1 MPFVDKCRLLIKAG
15 DGGDGIVSWR
25 REAHVPLGGPA
36 GGNGGHGGN
45 IYFIGDHNET
55 SLETLNYYKKII
67 AKNGENGGI
76 KNMYGANAED
86 LIVKVP
92 LGTVVI
98 NDDTNKIIADITL
111 ENQKYLIASGG
122 LGGHGNAHFKSGFN
136 KAPTLYEKGELGE
149 TFNARLELKE
159 LADVGLIGLPN
170 AGKSTLISKLT
181 NATPKIANYQFTTL
195 VPILGSFDYNDQKII
210 IADIPGLIEDASEG
224 VGLGHEFLKHIER
237 CKILLHVV
245 SLSLDDNEDIIAS
258 VNTIFNE
265 LKKYNL
271 DLIKK
276 KIIIIANKLDLEIE
290 NYQLNKLREM
300 FSNYEIIPISCA
312 TGEGIENLKEIIY
325 NEYLKIKLT
334 QETVIDNTIIKEFT
348 RHKNKDEELSKS
360 IEIVKINDHTYDI
373 KCEYLKYWSH
383 RIPINTPDNLIRF
396 NQKMKST
403 NLFNELREIGANIGD
418 VIKIYGIELEYE
430 E

>member
-1 MPFVDKCRLLIKAG
+1 MAFIDKCRLLIKAG

-36 GGNGGHGGN
+36 GGNGGHGGS
-45 IYFIGDHNET
+45 IYFVGDHNET
-55 SLETLNYYKKII
+55 SLETLNYTKKII

-76 KNMYGANAED
+76 KNMFGANAED

-98 NDDTNKIIADITL
+98 NEDTNQVVADITL

-122 LGGHGNAHFKSGFN
+122 FGGHGNNHFKSGFN

-149 TFNARLELKE
+149 SFNARLELKE
-159 LADVGLIGLPN
+159 LADIGLIGFPN

-210 IADIPGLIEDASEG
+210 IADIPGLIEGASEG
-224 VGLGHEFLKHIER
+224 IGLGHEFLKHIER

-245 SLSLDDNEDIIAS
+245 SLSMDDNEDIVNS
-258 VNTIFNE
+258 VNTIFDE

-271 DLIKK
+271 DLINK
-276 KIIIIANKLDLEIE
+276 KIIIVANKLDLDIDDYE
-290 NYQLNKLREM
+290 LNILKQN
-300 FSNYEIIPISCA
+300 FSNYKICPISCV
-312 TGEGIENLKEIIY
+312 TGQGIEDLKKVIY
-325 NEYLKIKLT
+325 EEYMKAKLS
-334 QETVIDNTIIKEFT
+334 QESVIDNQIIKEFT
-348 RHKNKDEELSKS
+348 RRKNKDEELSKEITIS
-360 IEIVKINDHTYDI
+360 KIEDHVYDV
-373 KCEYLKYWSH
+373 KCEYLKYWAH

-403 NLFNELREIGANIGD
+403 DLFSELKKHGAEEGD
-418 VIKIYGIELEYE
+418 IIKIYNVELEYE

>member
-36 GGNGGHGGN
+36 GGNGGNGGN

-300 FSNYEIIPISCA
+300 FSNYEIIPISCT

-334 QETVIDNTIIKEFT
+334 QESVIDNTIIKEFT

-403 NLFNELREIGANIGD
+403 DLFNELRKIGANIGD

>member
-36 GGNGGHGGN
+36 GGNGGNGGN

-210 IADIPGLIEDASEG
+210 IADIPGLIENASEG

-290 NYQLNKLREM
+290 NYQLNKLREK

-334 QETVIDNTIIKEFT
+334 QESVIDNTIIKEFT

-403 NLFNELREIGANIGD
+403 NLFDELRKIGANIGD

>member
-36 GGNGGHGGN
+36 GGNGGNGGN

-122 LGGHGNAHFKSGFN
+122 LGGHGNTHFKSGFN

-290 NYQLNKLREM
+290 NYQLNKLREV
-300 FSNYEIIPISCA
+300 FSSYEIIPISCA
-312 TGEGIENLKEIIY
+312 TGEGLEKLKEIIY

-334 QETVIDNTIIKEFT
+334 QESVIDNTIIKEFT

-403 NLFNELREIGANIGD
+403 NLFDELRKIGANIGD

>member
-1 MPFVDKCRLLIKAG
+1 MPFVDRCRLLIKAG

-36 GGNGGHGGN
+36 GGNGGNGGN

-334 QETVIDNTIIKEFT
+334 QESVIDNTIIKEFT

-403 NLFNELREIGANIGD
+403 DLFNELRKIGANIGD

>member
-36 GGNGGHGGN
+36 GGNGGNGGN

-224 VGLGHEFLKHIER
+224 VGLDRKS
-237 CKILLHVV
+237 VV
-245 SLSLDDNEDIIAS
+245 
-258 VNTIFNE
+258 
-265 LKKYNL
+265 
-271 DLIKK
+271 
-276 KIIIIANKLDLEIE
+276 
-290 NYQLNKLREM
+290 
-300 FSNYEIIPISCA
+300 
-312 TGEGIENLKEIIY
+312 
-325 NEYLKIKLT
+325 
-334 QETVIDNTIIKEFT
+334 
-348 RHKNKDEELSKS
+348 
-360 IEIVKINDHTYDI
+360 
-373 KCEYLKYWSH
+373 
-383 RIPINTPDNLIRF
+383 
-396 NQKMKST
+396 
-403 NLFNELREIGANIGD
+403 
-418 VIKIYGIELEYE
+418 
-430 E
+430 

>member
-36 GGNGGHGGN
+36 GGNGGNGGN

-258 VNTIFNE
+258 VNIIFNE

-290 NYQLNKLREM
+290 NYQLNKLRET

-334 QETVIDNTIIKEFT
+334 QESVIDNTIIKEFT

-360 IEIVKINDHTYDI
+360 IEIVKINDRTYDI

-403 NLFNELREIGANIGD
+403 DLFNELRKIGANIGD

>member
-36 GGNGGHGGN
+36 GGNGGNGGN

-300 FSNYEIIPISCA
+300 FSNYEIIPISCT
-312 TGEGIENLKEIIY
+312 TGEGIEKLKEIIY

-334 QETVIDNTIIKEFT
+334 QESVIDNTIIKEFT

>member
-36 GGNGGHGGN
+36 GGNGGNGGN

-300 FSNYEIIPISCA
+300 FSNYEIIPISCT

-334 QETVIDNTIIKEFT
+334 QESVIDNTIIKEFT

-360 IEIVKINDHTYDI
+360 IEIVKINDHTYEV

>member
-36 GGNGGHGGN
+36 GGNGGNGGN

-312 TGEGIENLKEIIY
+312 TGEGLENLKKIIY

-403 NLFNELREIGANIGD
+403 DLFNELRKIGANIGD

>member
-36 GGNGGHGGN
+36 GGNGGNGGN

-195 VPILGSFDYNDQKII
+195 VPILGSFDYNNQKII

-312 TGEGIENLKEIIY
+312 TGEGLEELKEIIY

-334 QETVIDNTIIKEFT
+334 QESVIDNTIIKEFT

-403 NLFNELREIGANIGD
+403 NLFDELRKIGANIGD

>member
-36 GGNGGHGGN
+36 GGNGGNGGN

-300 FSNYEIIPISCA
+300 FSNYEIIPISCT
-312 TGEGIENLKEIIY
+312 TGEGLEELKKIIY

-334 QETVIDNTIIKEFT
+334 QESVIDNTIIKEFT

>member
-1 MPFVDKCRLLIKAG
+1 MAFIDKCRLLIKAG

-36 GGNGGHGGN
+36 GGNGGHGGS
-45 IYFIGDHNET
+45 IYFVGDHNET
-55 SLETLNYYKKII
+55 SLETLNYTKKII

-92 LGTVVI
+92 LGTIVI
-98 NDDTNKIIADITL
+98 NEDTNKIIADITI

-122 LGGHGNAHFKSGFN
+122 FGGHGNNHFKSGYN

-159 LADVGLIGLPN
+159 LADIGLIGLPN

-181 NATPKIANYQFTTL
+181 NAAPKIANYQFTTL
-195 VPILGSFDYNDQKII
+195 VPILGSFDYNGQKII
-210 IADIPGLIEDASEG
+210 IADIPGLIEGASKG

-237 CKILLHVV
+237 CKVLLHIV
-245 SLSLDDNEDIIAS
+245 SLSIDDNENIVES
-258 VNTIFNE
+258 VNIIFDE
-265 LKKYNL
+265 LKKYNVN
-271 DLIKK
+271 LINK
-276 KIIIIANKLDLEIE
+276 KIIIVANKLDLDIDD
-290 NYQLNKLREM
+290 YQLNKLKLN
-300 FSNYEIIPISCA
+300 FKNYEICPISCV
-312 TGEGIENLKEIIY
+312 TGEGLEQLKQIIY
-325 NEYLKIKLT
+325 NEYLKVKFAEEAI
-334 QETVIDNTIIKEFT
+334 IDDKIIKEFT
-348 RHKNKDEELSKS
+348 RHKNKDEELSKE
-360 IEIVKINDHTYDI
+360 IEIIQTKENVFEI
-373 KCEYLKYWSH
+373 KCDYLKYWAH

-403 NLFNELREIGANIGD
+403 NLFEQLKEHNTKPGD
-418 VIKIYGIELEYE
+418 IIKIYNVELEYE